1 MVQLDKDSMA
11 TVYVLRPLSVVI
23 ITEDIIGNS
32 SLVTGVLETSL
43 NTPRNKSISVQ
54 HMEEAIMDMVTAG
67 RTHTVKTKA

>member
-1 MVQLDKDSMA
+1 MA

-32 SLVTGVLETSL
+32 SLVTGVLVTSL
-43 NTPRNKSISVQ
+43 NTLRNKSISVH